1 MNKSIPRYL
10 LFKYLRFDKDQ
21 PFIMLSKVLAFLGV
35 SIGLCVLLVA
45 MAIMNGF
52 DKEFE
57 RKLFTMNYPISI
69 LPRFGASVDEKLLQD
84 LKNKFPNL
92 LFSPY
97 ISTQVIARNDFKLEG
112 GVLFGV
118 NFDDE
123 KKINDVINQ
132 ALQNKN
138 LQNFDILIGNGLKTE
153 FDLVFNDKI
162 TLIFSHLN
170 ASGLSLIPQ
179 VKRFDVKA
187 SFSSGLLAYDKA
199 YMYVDIN
206 SLAKILSYPK
216 GVYDGLHVFSK
227 KPFED
232 IKTIEEFLGAKYLS
246 VGWWEQNGNFFAALA
261 LEKRALFIV
270 LMLII
275 LVASLNIVSSLLM
288 IVMNRRSEIA
298 LLLSLGVSKNEIKKT
313 FFSLGFLIGGS
324 GIIAGMILATIALY
338 ILGNFDI
345 ISLPSDVYGMSKLPL
360 ELSLIDFLSTI
371 FGAIFIVALSS
382 YYPAKKA
389 TQVNI
394 LETLRNE

>member
-21 PFIMLSKVLAFLGV
+21 PFIMLSKILAFLGV

-45 MAIMNGF
+45 MTIMNGF

-138 LQNFDILIGNGLKTE
+138 LQKFDILIGSGLKNE
-153 FDLVFNDKI
+153 FDLTFDNKI
-162 TLIFSHLN
+162 TLIFSNLN

-232 IKTIEEFLGAKYLS
+232 IKAIEEFLGAKYLS

-313 FFSLGFLIGGS
+313 FFSLGFLIGGG
-324 GIIAGMILATIALY
+324 GIIAGMILAAIALY
-338 ILGNFDI
+338 VLGNFDI

-371 FGAIFIVALSS
+371 FGAIFIIVLSS

>member
-1 MNKSIPRYL
+1 MQKSVPYYL

-21 PFIMLSKVLAFLGV
+21 PFIMLSKILAFLGV

-57 RKLFTMNYPISI
+57 KKLFTMNYPITI
-69 LPRFGASVDEKLLQD
+69 LPRFGASIDDNLIKE
-84 LKNKFPNL
+84 LKDNFPNL

-97 ISTQVIARNDFKLEG
+97 ISTQVITRNNLKLEG

-118 NFDDE
+118 NFEDE
-123 KKINDVINQ
+123 KKINEVVLE
-132 ALQNKN
+132 ALKDNT
-138 LQNFDILIGNGLKTE
+138 LQGFDILIGKGLKDE
-153 FDLVFNDKI
+153 FVLDFNDKL
-162 TLIFSHLN
+162 TLIFSNLD
-170 ASGLSLIPQ
+170 ASGLSLIPKI
-179 VKRFDVKA
+179 KRFNVKA
-187 SFSSGLLAYDKA
+187 EFSSGLLAYDKA
-199 YMYVDIN
+199 YMYVDVDA
-206 SLAKILSYPK
+206 LAKILSYPK
-216 GVYDGLHVFSK
+216 GVYDGIHIYSA

-232 IKTIEEFLGAKYLS
+232 IKQIEAFVGKKFAS
-246 VGWWEQNGNFFAALA
+246 IGWWEQNGNFFAALA

-298 LLLSLGVSKNEIKKT
+298 LLLSLGVSKLEIKKT

-324 GIIAGMILATIALY
+324 GIVLGIILAGIILWV
-338 ILGNFDI
+338 LGNFDI
-345 ISLPSDVYGMSKLPL
+345 VSLPSDVYGMSKLPL
-360 ELSLIDFLSTI
+360 NLSLIDFCLTVL
-371 FGAIFIVALSS
+371 GAVIIVSLSS

-389 TQVNI
+389 TQVDI
-394 LETLRNE
+394 LDTLRNE

>member
-21 PFIMLSKVLAFLGV
+21 PFIMLSKILAFLGV

-132 ALQNKN
+132 ALQNKT

-153 FDLVFNDKI
+153 FDLTFDDKI

-206 SLAKILSYPK
+206 SLAQILSYPK

-232 IKTIEEFLGAKYLS
+232 IKAIEEFLGAKYLS

-360 ELSLIDFLSTI
+360 ELSLVDFLSTI

>member
-21 PFIMLSKVLAFLGV
+21 PFIMLSKILAFLGV

-153 FDLVFNDKI
+153 FDLTFDDKI
-162 TLIFSHLN
+162 TLIFSNLN

-179 VKRFDVKA
+179 VKRFDIKA

-232 IKTIEEFLGAKYLS
+232 IKAIEEFLGAKYLS

-360 ELSLIDFLSTI
+360 ELSLVDFLSTI

>member
-21 PFIMLSKVLAFLGV
+21 PFIMLSKILAFLGV

-57 RKLFTMNYPISI
+57 RKLFTMNYPILI

-153 FDLVFNDKI
+153 FDLTFDDKI
-162 TLIFSHLN
+162 TLIFSNLN

-216 GVYDGLHVFSK
+216 GIYDGLHVFSK

-232 IKTIEEFLGAKYLS
+232 IKAIEEFLGAKYLS

-324 GIIAGMILATIALY
+324 GIVAGMILATIALY

-360 ELSLIDFLSTI
+360 ELSLVDFLSTI

-389 TQVNI
+389 IQVNI

>member
-21 PFIMLSKVLAFLGV
+21 PFIMLSEVLAFLGV

-132 ALQNKN
+132 ALQNKT

-153 FDLVFNDKI
+153 FDLTFDDKI

-232 IKTIEEFLGAKYLS
+232 IKAIEEFLGAKYLS

-338 ILGNFDI
+338 MLGNFDI

-360 ELSLIDFLSTI
+360 ELSLVDFLSTI

>member
-21 PFIMLSKVLAFLGV
+21 PFIMLSKILAFLGV

-52 DKEFE
+52 DKEFK

>member
-21 PFIMLSKVLAFLGV
+21 PFIMLSKILAFLGV

-153 FDLVFNDKI
+153 FDLAFDDKI
-162 TLIFSHLN
+162 TLIFSNLN

-232 IKTIEEFLGAKYLS
+232 IKAIEEFLGAKYLS

-324 GIIAGMILATIALY
+324 GIIAGMILATIVLY
-338 ILGNFDI
+338 MLGNFDI

-360 ELSLIDFLSTI
+360 ELSLVDFLSTI

>member
-21 PFIMLSKVLAFLGV
+21 PFIMLSKILAFLGV

-153 FDLVFNDKI
+153 FDLVFDDKI
-162 TLIFSHLN
+162 TLIFSNLN

-232 IKTIEEFLGAKYLS
+232 IKAIEEFLGAKYLS

-298 LLLSLGVSKNEIKKT
+298 LLLSLGASKNEIKKT
-313 FFSLGFLIGGS
+313 FFSLGFLIGGG

-338 ILGNFDI
+338 ILENFDI

-360 ELSLIDFLSTI
+360 ELSLVDFLSTI

>member
-21 PFIMLSKVLAFLGV
+21 PFIMLSKILAFLGV
-35 SIGLCVLLVA
+35 SIGLCVLVVA

-84 LKNKFPNL
+84 LKNKFPDL

-132 ALQNKN
+132 ALQNKT

-153 FDLVFNDKI
+153 FDLTFDDKI
-162 TLIFSHLN
+162 TLIFSNLN

-216 GVYDGLHVFSK
+216 GIYDGLHVFSK

-232 IKTIEEFLGAKYLS
+232 IEAIEEFLGAKYLS

-360 ELSLIDFLSTI
+360 ELSLVDFLSTI

>member
-1 MNKSIPRYL
+1 MKSIPRYL

-21 PFIMLSKVLAFLGV
+21 PFITLSKILAFLGV

-69 LPRFGASVDEKLLQD
+69 LPRFGTNVDEKLLQE
-84 LKNKFPNL
+84 LRLKFPNL
-92 LFSPY
+92 IFSPY

-118 NFDDE
+118 NFEDE
-123 KKINDVINQ
+123 KKINEIINA
-132 ALQNKN
+132 ALENKDI
-138 LQNFDILIGNGLKTE
+138 QDFEILIGNGLKNE
-153 FDLVFNDKI
+153 FNLTFDDKL
-162 TLIFSHLN
+162 TLIFSNLN
-170 ASGLSLIPQ
+170 ANGLSLIPQ
-179 VKRFDVKA
+179 IKRFDVKA

-199 YMYVDIN
+199 YMYTDIK
-206 SLAKILSYPK
+206 SLAKILSYPQ
-216 GVYDGLHVFSK
+216 GSYDGLHVYSK
-227 KPFED
+227 NPFKD
-232 IKTIEEFLGAKYLS
+232 VKLIEEFVGTKYIS

-288 IVMNRRSEIA
+288 IVMNRRNEIA
-298 LLLSLGVSKNEIKKT
+298 LLLSLGVSKIEIKKT

-324 GIIAGMILATIALY
+324 GIVVGMILAAIVLY
-338 ILGNFDI
+338 VLGNFDI

-360 ELSLIDFLSTI
+360 ELSIVDFLATI
-371 FGAIFIVALSS
+371 LGAIIIIVLSS

-394 LETLRNE
+394 LDTLRNE

>member
-21 PFIMLSKVLAFLGV
+21 PFIMLSKILAFLGV

-123 KKINDVINQ
+123 KKINDVVNQ

-153 FDLVFNDKI
+153 FDLAFDDKI
-162 TLIFSHLN
+162 TLIFSNLN

-232 IKTIEEFLGAKYLS
+232 IKAIEEFLGAKYLS

-360 ELSLIDFLSTI
+360 ELSLVDFLSTI

-394 LETLRNE
+394 LETL

>member
-21 PFIMLSKVLAFLGV
+21 PFIMLSKILAFLGV

-153 FDLVFNDKI
+153 FDLVFDDKI
-162 TLIFSHLN
+162 TLIFSNLN

-227 KPFED
+227 QPFED
-232 IKTIEEFLGAKYLS
+232 IKAIEEFLGAKYLS
-246 VGWWEQNGNFFAALA
+246 IGWWEQNGNFFAALA

-360 ELSLIDFLSTI
+360 ELSLVDFLSTI

>member
-21 PFIMLSKVLAFLGV
+21 PFIMLSKILAFLGV

-153 FDLVFNDKI
+153 FDLAFDDKI
-162 TLIFSHLN
+162 TLIFSNLN

-199 YMYVDIN
+199 YMYADIN

-232 IKTIEEFLGAKYLS
+232 IKAIEEFLGAKYLS

-360 ELSLIDFLSTI
+360 ELSLVDFLSTI

>member
-21 PFIMLSKVLAFLGV
+21 PFIMLSKILAFLGV

-123 KKINDVINQ
+123 KKINAVINQ

-153 FDLVFNDKI
+153 FDLVFDDKI
-162 TLIFSHLN
+162 TLIFSNLN

-232 IKTIEEFLGAKYLS
+232 IKAIEEFLGAKYLS

-261 LEKRALFIV
+261 LEKRALFVV

-360 ELSLIDFLSTI
+360 ELSLVDFLSTI

>member
-21 PFIMLSKVLAFLGV
+21 PFIMLSKILAFLGV

-45 MAIMNGF
+45 MTIMNGF

-138 LQNFDILIGNGLKTE
+138 LQKFDILIGSGLKNE
-153 FDLVFNDKI
+153 FDLTFDDKI
-162 TLIFSHLN
+162 TLIFSNLN

-232 IKTIEEFLGAKYLS
+232 IKAIEEFLGAKYLS

-324 GIIAGMILATIALY
+324 GIIAGMILAAIVLY
-338 ILGNFDI
+338 VLGNFDI

-371 FGAIFIVALSS
+371 FGAIFIIVLSS

>member
-21 PFIMLSKVLAFLGV
+21 PFIMLSKILAFLGV

-132 ALQNKN
+132 ALQNKT

-153 FDLVFNDKI
+153 FDLTFDDKI

-232 IKTIEEFLGAKYLS
+232 IKAIEEFLGAKYLS

-338 ILGNFDI
+338 MLGNFDI

-360 ELSLIDFLSTI
+360 ELSLVDFLSTI

>member
-1 MNKSIPRYL
+1 MQKSIPRYL

-21 PFIMLSKVLAFLGV
+21 PFIMLSKILAFLGV

-57 RKLFTMNYPISI
+57 RKLFTMNYPITI
-69 LPRFGASVDEKLLQD
+69 LPRFGASVDEKLLQE
-84 LKNKFPNL
+84 LRVKFPNL

-97 ISTQVIARNDFKLEG
+97 IATQVIARNDLKLEG
-112 GVLFGV
+112 GMLFGV
-118 NFDDE
+118 NFEDE
-123 KKINDVINQ
+123 KKINEVIAQ
-132 ALQNKN
+132 ALGDKK
-138 LQNFDILIGNGLKTE
+138 LDNFDILIGKGLKDE
-153 FDLVFNDKI
+153 FGLDYNEKI
-162 TLIFSHLN
+162 TLIFSNLN

-187 SFSSGLLAYDKA
+187 DFSSGLLAYDKA
-199 YMYVDIN
+199 YMYTDAKA
-206 SLAKILSYPK
+206 LAKILSYPQGSYG
-216 GVYDGLHVFSK
+216 GVHVYSN

-232 IKTIEEFLGAKYLS
+232 IKQIEAFLGARYAS
-246 VGWWEQNGNFFAALA
+246 IGWWEQNGNFFAALA

-298 LLLSLGVSKNEIKKT
+298 LLLSLGASKLEIKKT

-324 GIIAGMILATIALY
+324 GIIAGVILAAIALWV
-338 ILGNFDI
+338 LGNFDI

-360 ELSLIDFLSTI
+360 ELSLVDFCATL
-371 FGAIFIVALSS
+371 FGAIVIVSLSS

-389 TQVNI
+389 TQVDI
-394 LETLRNE
+394 LDTLRNE

>member
-21 PFIMLSKVLAFLGV
+21 PFIMLSKILAFLGV

-153 FDLVFNDKI
+153 FDLTFDDKI
-162 TLIFSHLN
+162 TLIFSNLN

-216 GVYDGLHVFSK
+216 GIYDGLHVFSK

-232 IKTIEEFLGAKYLS
+232 IKAIEEFLGAKYLS

-360 ELSLIDFLSTI
+360 ELSLVDFLSTI

>member
-132 ALQNKN
+132 ALQNKT

-153 FDLVFNDKI
+153 FDLTFDDKI

-232 IKTIEEFLGAKYLS
+232 IKAIEEFLGAKYLS

-360 ELSLIDFLSTI
+360 ELSLVDFLATI

>member
-1 MNKSIPRYL
+1 MQKSIPRYL

-21 PFIMLSKVLAFLGV
+21 PFIMLSKILAFLGV

-57 RKLFTMNYPISI
+57 RKLFTMNYPITI
-69 LPRFGASVDEKLLQD
+69 LPRFGASVDDKILQE
-84 LKNKFPNL
+84 LRIKFPNL

-97 ISTQVIARNDFKLEG
+97 IATQVIARNDLKLEG
-112 GVLFGV
+112 GMLFGV

-123 KKINDVINQ
+123 KKINEVIAQ
-132 ALQNKN
+132 ALENKK
-138 LQNFDILIGNGLKTE
+138 LDSFDILIGKGLKDE
-153 FDLVFNDKI
+153 FGLDYNEKI
-162 TLIFSHLN
+162 TLIFSNLN

-179 VKRFDVKA
+179 VKRFDIKA
-187 SFSSGLLAYDKA
+187 DFSSGLLAYDKA
-199 YMYVDIN
+199 YMYTDVKA
-206 SLAKILSYPK
+206 LAKILSYPQES
-216 GVYDGLHVFSK
+216 YDGVHVYSN

-232 IKTIEEFLGAKYLS
+232 IKQIEDFLGARYAS
-246 VGWWEQNGNFFAALA
+246 IGWWEQNGNFFAALA

-298 LLLSLGVSKNEIKKT
+298 LLLSLGASKLEIKKT

-324 GIIAGMILATIALY
+324 GIIAGVILAAMALWV
-338 ILGNFDI
+338 LGNFDI

-360 ELSLIDFLSTI
+360 ELSLVDFCTTL
-371 FGAIFIVALSS
+371 FGAIVIVGLSS

-389 TQVNI
+389 TQVDI
-394 LETLRNE
+394 LDTLRNE

>member
-1 MNKSIPRYL
+1 MHKNIPRYL
-10 LFKYLRFDKDQ
+10 LFKYLRFDKEQ
-21 PFIMLSKVLAFLGV
+21 PFIMLSKILAFLGV

-57 RKLFTMNYPISI
+57 KKLFTMNYPITI
-69 LPRFGASVDEKLLQD
+69 LPRFGASVDDKLLQE
-84 LKNKFPNL
+84 LRNKFPSL

-97 ISTQVIARNDFKLEG
+97 IHTQVIARNDLKLEG

-118 NFDDE
+118 HFEDERKINEVVDQALKE
-123 KKINDVINQ
+123 KKLDS
-132 ALQNKN
+132 
-138 LQNFDILIGNGLKTE
+138 FDILIGNGLKTE
-153 FDLVFNDKI
+153 FNLDFDDKL
-162 TLIFSHLN
+162 TLIFSNLD
-170 ASGLSLIPQ
+170 ASGFSLIPK

-199 YMYVDIN
+199 YMYVDIK

-216 GVYDGLHVFSK
+216 GVYDGVHVYSN
-227 KPFED
+227 KPFEE
-232 IKTIEEFLGAKYLS
+232 IKQIENFLGPKFAS
-246 VGWWEQNGNFFAALA
+246 IGWWEQNGNFFAALA

-298 LLLSLGVSKNEIKKT
+298 LLLSLGVSKLEIKKT

-324 GIIAGMILATIALY
+324 GIFAGIVLAGIALWV
-338 ILGNFDI
+338 LGNFDI

-360 ELSLIDFLSTI
+360 ELSVFDFLATI
-371 FGAIFIVALSS
+371 FGAILIVSLSS

-389 TQVNI
+389 TQVDI
-394 LETLRNE
+394 LDTLRNE

>member
-21 PFIMLSKVLAFLGV
+21 PFIMLSKILAFLGV

-123 KKINDVINQ
+123 KKINDVVNQ

-153 FDLVFNDKI
+153 FDLAFDDKI
-162 TLIFSHLN
+162 TLIFSNLN

-232 IKTIEEFLGAKYLS
+232 IKAIEEFLGAKYLS

-360 ELSLIDFLSTI
+360 ELSLVDFLSTI

>member
-21 PFIMLSKVLAFLGV
+21 PFIMLSKILAFLGV

-153 FDLVFNDKI
+153 FDLTFDGKI

-232 IKTIEEFLGAKYLS
+232 IKAIEEFLGAKYLS

-360 ELSLIDFLSTI
+360 ELSLVDFLSTI

>member
-21 PFIMLSKVLAFLGV
+21 PFIMLSKILAFLGV

-153 FDLVFNDKI
+153 FDLTFDDKI
-162 TLIFSHLN
+162 TLIFSNLN

-227 KPFED
+227 QPFED
-232 IKTIEEFLGAKYLS
+232 IKAIKEFLGAKYLS

-360 ELSLIDFLSTI
+360 ELSLVDFLSTI